1 MVASLADIQTQ
12 LSRLTADVL
21 KLRQELVSAYQNYL
35 LVLSE
40 SVQSQLVLVCFGLC
54 TERHAQ
60 QFLSLSLTQRQ
71 IFQQD
76 LQKLGHRLGQEL
88 IQQGEKSLPPTPPT
102 ETTPITVYEAI
113 ANLETGLTDLLRHQS
128 LQVNRLLESHNILKI
143 KSLDAL
149 FEIVAKAEQSG
160 RSITNPPLLV
170 KAIIDAKD
178 DDDSQVQPLTAIYLQ
193 IADLEFADPKLL
205 GARQPI
211 RQLMQ
216 NLNAQQ
222 KKYSHKLEERT
233 MAEASAAW
241 RASWYSYN
249 SENDRD

>member
-1 MVASLADIQTQ
+1 MVAPLSEIQKQ
-12 LSRLTADVL
+12 LSTLTADVL
-21 KLRQELVSAYQNYL
+21 KLRQKLVSAYQNYL

-54 TERHAQ
+54 TERHAKE
-60 QFLSLSLTQRQ
+60 FLQLSLTQRQ
-71 IFQQD
+71 TLQQD
-76 LQKLGHRLGQEL
+76 IQKLSLELGQAL
-88 IQQGEKSLPPTPPT
+88 IKEGAQCLPPTPTAEENPL
-102 ETTPITVYEAI
+102 TVYEAVVH
-113 ANLETGLTDLLRHQS
+113 LESRLSDTLRSQS
-128 LQVNRLLESHNILKI
+128 LTVNRLLEQHNILII

-149 FEIVAKAEQSG
+149 FEIVTKAEQVG

-178 DDDSQVQPLTAIYLQ
+178 DDDDNEINQPLTAIYLQ
-193 IADLEFADPKLL
+193 IADLEFADAKLL
-205 GARQPI
+205 SARQPI

-216 NLNAQQ
+216 KLNALQ
-222 KKYSHKLEERT
+222 KSYTQKLEEHT

-249 SENDRD
+249 SEH